1 MIGFSVFVLFWSV
14 FCIGNYFFFQFLCFF
29 FFVSVCLR
37 VDFRFSLLVQP
48 KTRQRGFCMKPVPR
62 HRTDF
67 EFIQS
72 IMDPLTFEK
81 NVVVKYNFF
90 PLTLNLDMPCSL
102 VTAQSLQL
110 S

>member
-1 MIGFSVFVLFWSV
+1 MIGEFRFLFFFGRFFAVITNFFSVFM
-14 FCIGNYFFFQFLCFF
+14 FF
-29 FFVSVCLR
+29 FFVSVCFR

-62 HRTDF
+62 HRTNF

-81 NVVVKYNFF
+81 NVVVKYPFFF
-90 PLTLNLDMPCSL
+90 P
-102 VTAQSLQL
+102 
-110 S
+110 

>member
-1 MIGFSVFVLFWSV
+1 MFFFGW
-14 FCIGNYFFFQFLCFF
+14 FCIGNYFFFRFYV

-37 VDFRFSLLVQP
+37 VDFRFSLLVQL
-48 KTRQRGFCMKPVPR
+48 KTRQREFCMKPVPR

-81 NVVVKYNFF
+81 NVLVKYPFF
-90 PLTLNLDMPCSL
+90 PLD
-102 VTAQSLQL
+102 A
-110 S
+110 